1 MKQKSNTQR
10 NGDDRRDQMIAT
22 ARQIVLK
29 RGYSYLTAGTIC
41 AEMNVARPLFYHY
54 FQGTEQIAQEIIMQ
68 QVSQFESFVRQW
80 VIQTSSTSMAMCV
93 RRSASVIEQA
103 GKYGFIF
110 AGQDSSSGN
119 EELIAQYESAVM
131 KRNGRT
137 IAQTIAADARGCSG
151 PGAKNFAQKQQVSSI
166 QTSRDKENLVM
177 TTMWGIL
184 SRELLAKEMLSRG
197 QIEHLIAPIVQII
210 AARA

>member
-1 MKQKSNTQR
+1 MKQKSNSRR
-10 NGDDRRDQMIAT
+10 NGNDRRDEMIAM

-41 AEMNVARPLFYHY
+41 AEMHVARPLFYHY
-54 FQGTEQIAQEIIMQ
+54 FQGTEQIAQEIIRQ
-68 QVSQFESFVRQW
+68 QVTHFESFVRQW

-103 GKYGFIF
+103 GEYGFIF
-110 AGQDSSSGN
+110 VGQDSASGN
-119 EELIAQYESAVM
+119 EELIAQYEVAVM
-131 KRNGRT
+131 KRDGRT
-137 IAQTIAADARGCSG
+137 IAQTIATDARGCSG
-151 PGAKNFAQKQQVSSI
+151 PGARNQAQKQQVRSI
-166 QTSRDKENLVM
+166 QTSRDEENLVM

-184 SRELLAKEMLSRG
+184 SHELLAKEMLSRG
-197 QIEHLIAPIVQII
+197 QIEHLIAPIVQVI